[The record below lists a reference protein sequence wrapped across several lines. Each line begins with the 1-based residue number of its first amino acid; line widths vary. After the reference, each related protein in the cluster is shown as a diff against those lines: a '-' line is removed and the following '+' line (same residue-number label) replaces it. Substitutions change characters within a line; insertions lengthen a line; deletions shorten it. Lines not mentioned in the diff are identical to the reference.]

1 MRSFPS
7 EQQCWALQPL
17 VDAGLDAEQISDL
30 LVRLCFDE
38 VVRADRDGAPDAM
51 APVEDRPSEV
61 RAAWAETID
70 RLARIGP
77 VGGPAVVSGTA
88 GPRFRRT
95 RRPRSG
101 RRGRAG

>member
-30 LVRLCFDE
+30 LIRLCFDV
-38 VVRADRDGAPDAM
+38 VVRADRDAPPDAM

-61 RAAWAETID
+61 RAAWAETIG
-70 RLARIGP
+70 RMLALGE
-77 VGGPAVVSGTA
+77 
-88 GPRFRRT
+88 
-95 RRPRSG
+95 RSQDC
-101 RRGRAG
+101 